1 MAQIPAERMDIVSNV
16 LLYWPLGICL
26 VGAFVGFG
34 IVPRILSAVLCGAML
49 SAGMESLQIFLPGR
63 LVSLGDF
70 YGNSA
75 GAALGALTGALVGG
89 HSHAPW
95 LIAVKRRPFACLML
109 CSWLGSGFF
118 LASISVSPLAWFER
132 GVTWLAVAALIEAV
146 IRGDRPS
153 LLRRV
158 LPWIALLFAIHVCV
172 DALRPFHFLAQAR
185 PFGWA
190 PFLSFLTASRE
201 SAIRSFFE
209 KAFMYGTLPWLAVRA
224 GWRLERAA
232 AVSTLLVLALRIAQ
246 IYLPGRS
253 AEITDAVMV
262 LGLACVKKLIEES

>member
-1 MAQIPAERMDIVSNV
+1 VHSPTRSQWIEPRLGLLTLGVVGMILYGSLFPFNFQGNTRPVQVIWAMAQIPAERMDIVSNV

-26 VGAFVGFG
+26 VVAFVGFG

-172 DALRPFHFLAQAR
+172 DALRPFHFLAEPR
-185 PFGWA
+185 SFGWV
-190 PFLSFLTASRE
+190 PFLSFLT
-201 SAIRSFFE
+201 
-209 KAFMYGTLPWLAVRA
+209 V
-224 GWRLERAA
+224 
-232 AVSTLLVLALRIAQ
+232 LL
-246 IYLPGRS
+246 
-253 AEITDAVMV
+253 
-262 LGLACVKKLIEES
+262 